1 MAFRMKISGGALAL
15 ALLAC
20 SLAAAAQDQTA
31 AGAGQAGN
39 AVATPIVIPVAPPP
53 AQANESAQAPVVEH
67 TPVAVPPQ
75 VLPKVPPTHSV
86 AEADAKLA
94 DVKARRAALEEKYID
109 DERDCYDK
117 FFANMCIDK
126 IKEARRTALAGLR
139 AIEVEASHFK
149 RADAVDKRDAAL
161 VEQDKK
167 FEADA
172 AVRAAA
178 APKASPAPSKEA
190 VPDALT
196 PAQRQAQY
204 AAKVKQQQAQDA
216 VNAAQR
222 AANAASFA
230 KKQVDAAKHE
240 QDLEAKQADKAA
252 KLRKKQADDAAA
264 AAADAAAAAAA
275 AAKK

>member
-1 MAFRMKISGGALAL
+1 MKMTGCALAL

-20 SLAAAAQDQTA
+20 LQVATAQD
-31 AGAGQAGN
+31 GN
-39 AVATPIVIPVAPPP
+39 ATATPILIPVAAPP
-53 AQANESAQAPVVEH
+53 AAPESSAQVEQPGQPGQAPVVEH
-67 TPVAVPPQ
+67 TPVAVPLP
-75 VLPKVPPTHSV
+75 LMPKVPPTHSV

-94 DVKARRAALEEKYID
+94 DVKARRAALEAKYID

-126 IKEARRTALAGLR
+126 IKEVRRTDLAGLR

-161 VEQDKK
+161 VEQDRK

-172 AVRAAA
+172 ALRAAA
-178 APKASPAPSKEA
+178 PAKTPSTPPKEA

-204 AAKVKQQQAQDA
+204 AAKVKEQQAKDA
-216 VNAAQR
+216 AAAAQR
-222 AANAASFA
+222 AANAEAFA
-230 KKQVDAAKHE
+230 KKQVSSAQHE
-240 QDLEAKQADKAA
+240 KDLEAKQADKAA

>member
-1 MAFRMKISGGALAL
+1 MKMTVGALTL
-15 ALLAC
+15 ALLAFAC
-20 SLAAAAQDQTA
+20 TQVAMAQD
-31 AGAGQAGN
+31 GN
-39 AVATPIVIPVAPPP
+39 ATATPILIPVAAPPSSSAQIDQP
-53 AQANESAQAPVVEH
+53 AQPGQAPVVEH
-67 TPVAVPPQ
+67 TPVAVPLP

-94 DVKARRAALEEKYID
+94 DVKTRRAALEAKYID

-126 IKEARRTALAGLR
+126 IKEVRRTELAGLR

-161 VEQDKK
+161 VEQDRK

-172 AVRAAA
+172 ALRAAA
-178 APKASPAPSKEA
+178 PAKTPSTPPKEA

-216 VNAAQR
+216 AATAQR
-222 AANAASFA
+222 ATNAEAFA
-230 KKQVDAAKHE
+230 KKQVSSAQHE
-240 QDLEAKQADKAA
+240 KDLEAKQADKAA
-252 KLRKKQADDAAA
+252 KLRKKQADDAASA
-264 AAADAAAAAAA
+264 AASAAAAAAA